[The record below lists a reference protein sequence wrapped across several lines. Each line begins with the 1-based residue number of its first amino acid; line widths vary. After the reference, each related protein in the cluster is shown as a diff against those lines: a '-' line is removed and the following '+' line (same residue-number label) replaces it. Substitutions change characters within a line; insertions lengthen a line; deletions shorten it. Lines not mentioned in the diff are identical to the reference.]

1 LRPCRLSR
9 VFDGPPPYDKRTPN
23 YDPFQRPYLALTQVC
38 RRLRGEFL
46 PILEASTRYGRYVK
60 VDVGREY
67 TETFI
72 LGGGRGTRSIAEVKA
87 DVCVTFQYVDYM
99 AELDDLVALLRR
111 APGLRLSLMGWW
123 WMRIYDLDAIKFIES
138 RVNDVIIKEP
148 TW

>member
-1 LRPCRLSR
+1 
-9 VFDGPPPYDKRTPN
+9 
-23 YDPFQRPYLALTQVC
+23 
-38 RRLRGEFL
+38 
-46 PILEASTRYGRYVK
+46 
-60 VDVGREY
+60 
-67 TETFI
+67 
-72 LGGGRGTRSIAEVKA
+72 
-87 DVCVTFQYVDYM
+87 M